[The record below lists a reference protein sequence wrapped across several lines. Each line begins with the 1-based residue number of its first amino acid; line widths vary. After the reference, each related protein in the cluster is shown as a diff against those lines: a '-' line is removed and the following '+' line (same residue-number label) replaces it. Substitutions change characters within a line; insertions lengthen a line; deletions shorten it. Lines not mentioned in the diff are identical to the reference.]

1 MRRVA
6 NPLGKHGRKRRHH
19 GEGSVVRRKDHWRA
33 KPWVAVVPW
42 TDDRGVRREAWL
54 SAASREEAEDLLKH
68 ELVKRAR
75 TRPTDHTVGSYVI
88 DWLATADLSPS
99 ARDRYR
105 QHIEARIL
113 PTLGDVHLEDVTPPM
128 IRRAMQRW
136 SGAPATRHGTLI
148 VLRMAMRQALA
159 DRMVP
164 DDPMAGVKAPTL
176 RHAPPTILD
185 ADDARRLIGLVRDER
200 FAPLLVVSLGLG
212 LRRGELLGLR
222 TPDVDLMAD
231 TLTVSHSLRRL
242 PTRARMTEDDRWRL
256 VAPKADSGRVIPLP
270 RFVAEALERRIAER
284 DQEKAAAK
292 VWAPNDLVFSDR
304 NGNPIAYTS
313 LDHWWKGALAR
324 AGLPDMRW
332 HELRASTATILL
344 AEGVDPLTIAAILG
358 HTDIAMTQRYVKLLP
373 RVSRAAADR
382 MNEVVG

>member
-1 MRRVA
+1 M
-6 NPLGKHGRKRRHH
+6 
-19 GEGSVVRRKDHWRA
+19 
-33 KPWVAVVPW
+33 
-42 TDDRGVRREAWL
+42 DDRGHRREAWL

-75 TRPTDHTVGSYVI
+75 TRPTNHTVGSYVI

-113 PTLGDVHLEDVTPPM
+113 PTLGEVHLEDVTPPT

-159 DRMVP
+159 DRMVS
-164 DDPMAGVKAPTL
+164 DDPMAGVKAPTV
-176 RHAPPTILD
+176 RHAPPTVLD
-185 ADDARRLIGLVRDER
+185 VDDARRLIGYVRGER
-200 FAPLLVVSLGLG
+200 FASLLVVSIGLG

-222 TPDVDLMAD
+222 TPDIDLVGG

-242 PTRARMTEDDRWRL
+242 PTRARTNPDDRWRL
-256 VAPKADSGRVIPLP
+256 VSPKADSGRVIPLP

-284 DQEKAAAK
+284 DHEKAAAK
-292 VWAPNDLVFSDR
+292 IWAPNDLVFSDR

-324 AGLPDMRW
+324 ADLPDMRW